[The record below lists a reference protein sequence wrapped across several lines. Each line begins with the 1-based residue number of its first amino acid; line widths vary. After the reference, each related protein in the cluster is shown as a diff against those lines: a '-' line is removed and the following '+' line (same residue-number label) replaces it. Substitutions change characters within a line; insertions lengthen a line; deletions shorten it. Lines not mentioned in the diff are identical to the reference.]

1 MKILKSLLNKIC
13 LTLAIGLFFIGCSDL
28 SLEKNWTVLNGTGKL
43 VISTNFSDTKTRTV
57 LPTPFSTEVLGYK
70 WVLYAQS
77 SSSTEQIEVKAW
89 EDTKDENNISILAY
103 NNMLNDDYILV
114 DVGSYTFTLIV
125 YNGDN
130 KKVLE
135 GSEEFTINPSQN
147 NKLEFNMKE
156 ATGSDVADGS
166 IVFKLKWNE
175 LGVVDK
181 VQANLL
187 KSDGSNLDDGSFSN
201 VDLTVFP
208 AEDKSYEYVEFKT
221 ADDSYLSSGYYILK
235 LELQQNI
242 GDEAAADYK
251 IINTYTCLVYVAPGL
266 CSEGEFLLENLAK
279 LYTISY
285 ELNSG
290 EFDTNTTIVTSYNKY
305 TSFELPTPTRFGYAF
320 TGWYTDE
327 QLSPSSKVE
336 NPSNY
341 KISSD
346 VTLYASWI
354 ELGSVLEYPI
364 NDWYILKAYVESK
377 YGYESVDAYITGTLN
392 AYQTLP
398 LQCPVNIIAVNSA
411 TLLRQSSF
419 SDSMIE
425 NAFSLTLEGITLDGN
440 NIESVSP
447 LINSSADITLKNC
460 ILKNNKNSESG
471 GAIYVGRG
479 NVIATNV
486 TIENCSAKYGG
497 AVYINTDCSFEM
509 SSSTIQNNTAV
520 EGAGVHVAGDG
531 IFTMNNGTISGNSA
545 TSSDDASV
553 GGGVYVAAKGT
564 FNMKGGSIINNSVN
578 YTGTTLMGGGAGV
591 AVNYSSDASGV
602 FNMTGGIIEGNTAIG
617 DRDYGSGVFV
627 NGLTTG
633 YYATFKISGSAVVKS
648 NNDVY
653 LKDCAKITVTG
664 ALTGTTPVATITPS
678 SYTNAKQVIQV
689 ENISFDSVVDKF
701 AVTSKLNDNGD
712 YETWSINKN
721 GEIVSD
727 SGVVISYNIPTRF
740 SYEGSVGLDGYYVY
754 FGEWP
759 QTIKSEDVIITNE
772 IDERGYYKGNDGY
785 YYAKLDCKSYD
796 EELTFSNGKNV
807 IDTNTENPED
817 DLFFKV
823 EPIKWR
829 IVSDV
834 YDGNKSLLI
843 CENILTANVAFYD
856 DSMVSRELNGLSI
869 SVNNYKYSNIRAY
882 LNSKKNQYELDGG
895 IVNDSDIDWT
905 GKGFYNIAF
914 NDEAK
919 SYILNTN
926 IGSDYQDKIFL
937 LSKEESSSY
946 FGEIVDLYNSN
957 AIRYPTDFAK
967 ANFTYQDGDDYG
979 GYWWLRSAEE
989 TNNLRVYDVS
999 DLGNY
1004 EDYTYV
1010 YYAIYGIVPC
1020 LCVNNNVIS

>member
-1 MKILKSLLNKIC
+1 MKTLKSLFRKIC
-13 LTLAIGLFFIGCSDL
+13 LTFTISLFFIGCSDL
-28 SLEKNWTVLNGTGKL
+28 SSEKNWTVLNGKGKI
-43 VISTNFSDTKTRTV
+43 VISTKFSDTKARTV
-57 LPTPFSTEVLGYK
+57 LPTPFSSEDLGYK
-70 WVLYAQS
+70 WVLYSQTS
-77 SSSTEQIEVKAW
+77 SSVDKNEVKFW
-89 EDTKDENNISILAY
+89 EDTEDEDGNSISAY
-103 NNMLNDDYILV
+103 NNMLNDDYILF
-114 DVGSYTFTLIV
+114 DVGSYIFTLVV
-125 YNGDN
+125 YNGEN

-135 GSEEFTINPSQN
+135 GSDEFTINASQN
-147 NKLEFNMKE
+147 NILSFDMKE
-156 ATGSDVADGS
+156 ASGTDVAGGS
-166 IVFKLKWNE
+166 FLFKLKWSE

-181 VQANLL
+181 VQSTLL
-187 KSDGSNLDDGSFSN
+187 KSDGSSVNDDFTN
-201 VDLTVFP
+201 VTLNVIP
-208 AEDKSYEYVEFKT
+208 ADDKTYEYVEFNSF
-221 ADDSYLSSGYYILK
+221 DYPDLPSGYYILK
-235 LELQQNI
+235 LELKQNI
-242 GDEAAADYK
+242 GDETTEDNK
-251 IINTYTCLVYVAPGL
+251 TINTYTCIIYVAPGL
-266 CSEGEFLLENLAK
+266 CSEGEFLLESLAK

-285 ELNSG
+285 ELDSG
-290 EFDTNTTIVTSYNKY
+290 TFENDLTYVTSYNEY
-305 TSFELPTPTRFGYAF
+305 TSFELPTPSKIGYAF
-320 TGWYTDE
+320 TGWYTDSQFTSE
-327 QLSPSSKVE
+327 SKVE
-336 NPSNY
+336 NTSNY

-346 VTLYASWI
+346 TTLYASWI
-354 ELGSVLEYPI
+354 ELGSVREYPI
-364 NDWYILKAYVESK
+364 NDWYTLMAYVESK
-377 YGYESVDAYITGTLN
+377 SGYSSVDAYITGDLEV
-392 AYQTLP
+392 YSFLP
-398 LQCPVNIIAVNSA
+398 LQCDVNIIAVESA
-411 TLLRQSSF
+411 TLLRQSGF
-419 SDSMIE
+419 SGSIIE
-425 NAFSLTLEGITLDGN
+425 NAFSVTLDGVTLDGN
-440 NIESVSP
+440 NIENASS
-447 LINSSADITLKNC
+447 LIKSSADITLNNC

-471 GAIYVGRG
+471 GAIYVGSG
-479 NVIATNV
+479 KVIATNV
-486 TIENCSAKYGG
+486 TIENCSAKCGG
-497 AVYINTDCSFEM
+497 AVYINEDCSFEM

-520 EGAGVHVAGDG
+520 EGAGVHVASDG

-578 YTGTTLMGGGAGV
+578 YKGTTLLGGGGGV
-591 AVNYSSDASGV
+591 AVNYSSDAAGV

-648 NNDVY
+648 DNDVY

-701 AVTSKLNDNGD
+701 AVTPKLNDNGEP
-712 YETWSINKN
+712 ETWSINKN

-989 TNNLRVYDVS
+989 SNVSKVYDVS

-1004 EDYTYV
+1004 NDYTYV
-1010 YYAIYGIVPC
+1010 YNSFYGVVPC
-1020 LCVNNNVIS
+1020 LCVNNEIIK